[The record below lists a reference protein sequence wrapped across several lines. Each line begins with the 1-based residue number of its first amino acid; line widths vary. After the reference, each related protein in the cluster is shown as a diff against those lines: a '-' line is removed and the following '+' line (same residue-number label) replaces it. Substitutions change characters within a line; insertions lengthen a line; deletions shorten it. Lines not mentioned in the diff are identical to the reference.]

1 MNKEQIKRILDNTLL
16 TEFDLI
22 GELNEWIF

>member
-1 MNKEQIKRILDNTLL
+1 MNKEQIERFLENTLL

-22 GELNEWIF
+22 GELEDT